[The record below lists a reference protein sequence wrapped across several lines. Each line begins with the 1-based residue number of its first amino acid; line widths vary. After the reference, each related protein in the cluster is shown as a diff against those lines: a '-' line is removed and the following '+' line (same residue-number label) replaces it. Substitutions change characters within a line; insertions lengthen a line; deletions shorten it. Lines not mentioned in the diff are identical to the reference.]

1 MAEAAYTHKVLTI
14 KCCIDSYASTIKK
27 NPTNIK
33 VKSGSNDDYF
43 ANLMTKVRKK
53 FKFLDNL
60 DDSEWDMKIGGDIV
74 EKGNGDKLKEI
85 LQRIPPV
92 PVIQIVKTQ
101 ISEDRYVITLHFGDQ
116 KFDYPLTGAPD
127 DWNEDIYT
135 DLVQTIRDK
144 FNLQSEFALY
154 EDCGGSHVDMDGMD
168 DIADSFD
175 ETDDISKAM
184 PDMVDSK
191 GLNVLH
197 LFIRQES
204 QNANQFKIMVDD
216 GSSFFEWIPPN
227 AETDDEKEWESNY
240 DALLNDIAKR
250 YNFDKNDIE
259 LQYHDDVAA
268 IDMDADELNELWQ
281 ELVEDDSS
289 FVTVLSSNVTSSNG
303 DIAPD
308 VPIEPGKVV
317 NNATNVNNTSNK
329 TMQFKRWFDDTL
341 QLPQYCSLFI
351 DKGYVNVE
359 YITDLDEEELMN
371 HIGIKSKPH
380 RRKIL
385 QAIQTLSGQQ
395 SKQHA
400 LDKEDSKTETES
412 QSNTDTG
419 GCTEIEGDG
428 EGVTSQ
434 YKTWFETVLR
444 LPQYYQVFVESG
456 YEGFDDLKCDLDQQ
470 LIDIGIR
477 KKPHR
482 KRILNGINDI
492 LNNKKLFT
500 DIQACDFDKIAKPIH
515 ALGGVD
521 IVNHF
526 KSPFDDTKERI
537 WMSLCRANGKV
548 TAQEKLAFLKRFETE
563 FRPNF
568 NLTDGSD
575 GNVIHV
581 LCGEN
586 KSVDTDTASLL
597 LEYFVNDSQRI
608 SKDAFTA
615 QDAQQRTPLHC
626 SVTNDKIKCVHLLLP
641 LYTDDQLTQLK
652 DANGKSI
659 VDLASKHQQ
668 IKQILPKTIQIDG
681 NNDESDE
688 MKSWLENTVKLP
700 QYYQLFIEAGYEDMS
715 YLDETIE
722 DRDLREDVGI
732 TVQSHRKT
740 ILHAIKSLSRPL
752 VGPET
757 GDQKKKT
764 FASTVTEGKIGNDAD
779 ADVSLAI
786 DITSLSQ
793 PLVRPEW
800 IDDTDISPIVNVMD
814 ALIDLGSNIATF
826 DDSQKK
832 SCHAIL
838 EYILHLDEIKP
849 EYIAHLDG
857 IDEYEEDTKQEEDGM
872 VQEEVL
878 IMERTRSLGSTP
890 LGVTDNQVA
899 SNTLQRIL
907 KPISEDKSA
916 QFIEC
921 IMCFLR
927 IIGFQANHVQNQGFK
942 IKGTANRKVLNEM
955 VRNFYYLS
963 NAMQKPKMNVYQQL
977 NIRIPNDGSV
987 VKHKSGLYDNEFITF
1002 LLPQIVMENQQ
1013 SSLVNKVT
1021 LDPAHLERF
1030 INFLVPNSSKYLCR
1044 EIYFEKLKPLK
1055 VSAIGLFGSRKEV
1068 LCMLMKYKSISKAL
1082 YDKLIDDETNDVLS
1096 PGIHGILPVHLQQ
1109 ENKMHDWD
1117 RVIYLFYWSL
1127 PNSFD
1132 MVKMKG
1138 KKGVKNMRRDPACLL
1153 SRVLY
1158 EISSTVAIMVSSSEL
1173 HDFGVVK
1180 HSGKKIKKQKRT
1192 IRRVKLVIEETK
1204 ENQIM
1209 CLDQA
1214 TPQKEIQTHS
1224 NVHKNT
1230 ASNVLLFGGG
1240 CMTGWCQFYPQKA
1253 RIISKPVQWR
1263 GSTKDE
1269 VVDKIK
1275 ELNTEY
1281 ILSLDPNLD
1290 YQAKCIVAESIVPK
1304 QYAAYKQKIDQLRD
1318 EENAENAAN
1327 KLKQQVGE
1335 IIARRHEDILQA
1347 FFNKYNTKQY
1357 CQEHHSA
1364 MCEIMEELGDD
1375 IAIDIALDATK
1386 YASMKFIK
1394 PSQSLPDIQYYLR
1407 YKSTNCL
1414 SQVTRDL
1421 KAKLDTHFRQ
1431 ISRIESKKD
1440 TDLKAADVFEK
1451 KEKEKQKGKKG
1462 ALRAIGEAFGVV
1474 DEEVILTDEEITSK
1488 KKTMIRKAKREAVRD
1503 IRYQR
1508 NQTLKQW
1515 IKIFGDACET
1525 YRHKLYDEYTN
1536 RNRVTNGLKT
1546 GIKTKYCKLRSSAK
1560 LKLEE
1565 AMKHNQSTKTD
1576 MLITTLSRLTIE
1588 KATRYKAGKSHLL
1601 YYVPETIP
1609 PTYAMQFVSID
1620 LKNMEDEMRTQTMK
1634 NMHYEMPQNS
1644 DLI

>member
-537 WMSLCRANGKV
+537 WMSLCRANDKV
-548 TAQEKLAFLKRFETE
+548 TAQQKLAFLKRFETE

-568 NLTDGSD
+568 DLTDGSN

-641 LYTDDQLTQLK
+641 LYTDDQLVQLK
-652 DANGKSI
+652 DANGASI

-668 IKQILPKTIQIDG
+668 IKEMLPKTLQNDDTT
-681 NNDESDE
+681 DESDE
-688 MKSWLENTVKLP
+688 MKLWFDKTVQLP
-700 QYYQLFIEAGYEDMS
+700 QYYSLFVEAGYDDMS
-715 YLDETIE
+715 YLDATIG
-722 DRDLREDVGI
+722 DQDLIEDVGI
-732 TVQSHRKT
+732 TVQSHRET
-740 ILHAIKSLSRPL
+740 ILNAIKSLSQPPVR
-752 VGPET
+752 PET
-757 GDQKKKT
+757 DDQAKKP
-764 FASTVTEGKIGNDAD
+764 AVSTERKDNSSGSDNDDDD
-779 ADVSLAI
+779 ADVS
-786 DITSLSQ
+786 
-793 PLVRPEW
+793 
-800 IDDTDISPIVNVMD
+800 PIVNIVD
-814 ALIDLGSNIATF
+814 ELIDLGSIIGTF
-826 DDSQKK
+826 PDSQKK
-832 SCHAIL
+832 SCHGTLVNI
-838 EYILHLDEIKP
+838 LDEIKQDEP
-849 EYIAHLDG
+849 QTSITLEKILD
-857 IDEYEEDTKQEEDGM
+857 
-872 VQEEVL
+872 
-878 IMERTRSLGSTP
+878 
-890 LGVTDNQVA
+890 
-899 SNTLQRIL
+899 
-907 KPISEDKSA
+907 PISKNESA
-916 QFIEC
+916 KFIDC
-921 IMCFLR
+921 IICFLR

-1109 ENKMHDWD
+1109 DNRMDAWD

>member
-641 LYTDDQLTQLK
+641 LYTDDQLVQLK
-652 DANGKSI
+652 DANGASI

-668 IKQILPKTIQIDG
+668 IKEMLPKTLQNDDTT
-681 NNDESDE
+681 DESDE
-688 MKSWLENTVKLP
+688 MKLWFDKTVQLP
-700 QYYQLFIEAGYEDMS
+700 QYYSLFVEAGYDDMS
-715 YLDETIE
+715 YLDATIG
-722 DRDLREDVGI
+722 DQDLIEDVGI
-732 TVQSHRKT
+732 TVQSHRET
-740 ILHAIKSLSRPL
+740 ILNAIKSLLQPHAR
-752 VGPET
+752 PET
-757 GDQKKKT
+757 DDQLNEPVVLTDELK
-764 FASTVTEGKIGNDAD
+764 GNESENDD
-779 ADVSLAI
+779 EDV
-786 DITSLSQ
+786 
-793 PLVRPEW
+793 
-800 IDDTDISPIVNVMD
+800 SPIVNIVHV
-814 ALIDLGSNIATF
+814 LVDLGSIIGTF
-826 DDSQKK
+826 TDSKKK
-832 SCHAIL
+832 SCHGTLANILYEIKLAKEQKAVGIKEQEQEVKAEEDSKDDEEDEDGKGDMELKEDDVLQGVPTLKRAKSTLGMEIASTLKTIL
-838 EYILHLDEIKP
+838 E
-849 EYIAHLDG
+849 
-857 IDEYEEDTKQEEDGM
+857 
-872 VQEEVL
+872 
-878 IMERTRSLGSTP
+878 
-890 LGVTDNQVA
+890 
-899 SNTLQRIL
+899 
-907 KPISEDKSA
+907 PISKTESA
-916 QFIEC
+916 KFIDC
-921 IMCFLR
+921 IVSFLQ
-927 IIGFQANHVQNQGFK
+927 IIGFEANHVQNKGFEITGASDQK
-942 IKGTANRKVLNEM
+942 TLDEVE
-955 VRNFYYLS
+955 RNFYHLS

-1030 INFLVPNSSKYLCR
+1030 INFLVPNSSKYFCS
-1044 EIYFEKLKPLK
+1044 EIYFEKLTPLK
-1055 VSAIGLFGSRKEV
+1055 VSAIGLFGSREEI

-1082 YDKLIDDETNDVLS
+1082 YDKLIDDETNAVLS
-1096 PGIHGILPVHLQQ
+1096 PGIHGIVPVNLQQ
-1109 ENKMHDWD
+1109 DTHMDDWD

-1127 PNSFD
+1127 PSSFD
-1132 MVKMKG
+1132 MVKM
-1138 KKGVKNMRRDPACLL
+1138 KGVKNMRRDPACLL

-1204 ENQIM
+1204 ENHIM
-1209 CLDQA
+1209 CLNQT
-1214 TPQKEIQTHS
+1214 TPQKEILTFS
-1224 NVHKNT
+1224 DVHNST
-1230 ASNVLLFGGG
+1230 ASDLFLFGGP
-1240 CMTGWCQFYPQKA
+1240 CLTGWCQLYPQKERVTQK
-1253 RIISKPVQWR
+1253 RIRWD
-1263 GSTKDE
+1263 GSTKEELTNKIKALNTKYMIELDYDLPLPAQGIVIQSLMPDQYADYKQTIDRLKVEEDE
-1269 VVDKIK
+1269 ETAYDKIK
-1275 ELNTEY
+1275 QE
-1281 ILSLDPNLD
+1281 
-1290 YQAKCIVAESIVPK
+1290 AESII
-1304 QYAAYKQKIDQLRD
+1304 AAR
-1318 EENAENAAN
+1318 NAE
-1327 KLKQQVGE
+1327 
-1335 IIARRHEDILQA
+1335 ILQG
-1347 FFNKYNTKQY
+1347 FFNQYNTKQN